1 MEELDA
7 ALNELGMLSSVTK
20 YKLDYLQAMEAAAEV
35 TKARARADSM
45 PSTVLDTGKGDP
57 DQVSITVNSNFVTN
71 IAISSAKL
79 PPDLSPFM
87 KRKLEAEAREKRTAD
102 TGPRGSRHVCS
113 RHATCHSSHI
123 CAFVSPRR
131 TRSAL
136 TRTSPYTLAS
146 LAPPVAGVL
155 TSFRHKIGGRL
166 RGPVRFHDAGQS
178 SGEDTSQKSQG
189 SSLYPLDDD
198 LTSKLSSIQLSPEA
212 RRPEDTVT
220 SDLSRLVITRPGS
233 GTS

>member
-1 MEELDA
+1 M
-7 ALNELGMLSSVTK
+7 
-20 YKLDYLQAMEAAAEV
+20 
-35 TKARARADSM
+35 
-45 PSTVLDTGKGDP
+45 
-57 DQVSITVNSNFVTN
+57 NSNFVTN

-166 RGPVRFHDAGQS
+166 RLVDSIIRIHQS
-178 SGEDTSQKSQG
+178 SYSAHFIV
-189 SSLYPLDDD
+189 
-198 LTSKLSSIQLSPEA
+198 LTCLFSAEA
-212 RRPEDTVT
+212 P
-220 SDLSRLVITRPGS
+220 
-233 GTS
+233 

>member
-1 MEELDA
+1 ME
-7 ALNELGMLSSVTK
+7 
-20 YKLDYLQAMEAAAEV
+20 
-35 TKARARADSM
+35 
-45 PSTVLDTGKGDP
+45 
-57 DQVSITVNSNFVTN
+57 QVSITVNSNFVTN

-102 TGPRGSRHVCS
+102 TGPRGSRHVCA

-131 TRSAL
+131 TRTKL

-166 RGPVRFHDAGQS
+166 RSVDSITRIFRSNSNMSCVTPLMVFTNFIFRLRGPVRFHDAGQS
-178 SGEDTSQKSQG
+178 SGEDTSQKSPG

-220 SDLSRLVITRPGS
+220 SDLSRLVITRPGA